1 MSPEMKTLAILQ
13 ARMSS
18 SRLPGKVGKEI
29 LGKPMLARQIERLL
43 HARTIEK
50 LVVATSTNAEDDAVA
65 AIAASA
71 GVECFRGSL
80 DDVLD
85 RFYQC
90 ALQYRPQW
98 IIRLTGDCPL
108 ADWRIVDAVT
118 DFAVSGSYDYASNA
132 KETSFPDGLDVEVV
146 RFDALETA
154 WREAE
159 LKSDRE
165 HVLPFI
171 HRQSERFSIGHF
183 KYHEDLSDMR
193 WTVDEP
199 TDLEFVRAVYGEL
212 YPGNPDFSFEDIL
225 HLIAR
230 KPGLS
235 AINGGIPRNEGY
247 LKSLLR
253 DKQGE

>member
-1 MSPEMKTLAILQ
+1 MKTLAILQ

-18 SRLPGKVGKEI
+18 SRLPGKVGKDI
-29 LGKPMLARQIERLL
+29 FGKPMLARQLERLL
-43 HARTIEK
+43 RAETIEK
-50 LVVATSTNAEDDAVA
+50 LVVATSTNPEDDAIA
-65 AIAASA
+65 AIAASL
-71 GVECFRGSL
+71 GVDCFRGSL

-90 ALQYRPQW
+90 ARQYDPQS
-98 IIRLTGDCPL
+98 IVRLTGDCPL
-108 ADWRIVDAVT
+108 ADWRIVDNIVE
-118 DFAVSGSYDYASNA
+118 FAISGGFDYASNG
-132 KETSFPDGLDVEVV
+132 KPPTFPDGLDVEVV

-171 HRQSERFSIGHF
+171 HRQDKRFSIGNF
-183 KYHEDLSDMR
+183 RNDEDLSDLR

-199 TDLEFVRAVYGEL
+199 ADLEFVRAIYGEL
-212 YPGNPDFSFEDIL
+212 HDRNPDFSFHDIL
-225 HLIAR
+225 HLIAG
-230 KPGLS
+230 KPELS
-235 AINGGIPRNEGY
+235 AINGGFTRNEGY

>member
-1 MSPEMKTLAILQ
+1 MSPEMQTLAILQ

-90 ALQYRPQW
+90 ALHHHPQW
-98 IIRLTGDCPL
+98 VIRLTGDCPL
-108 ADWRIVDAVT
+108 ADWRIIDAVT
-118 DFAVSGSYDYASNA
+118 AFAIAGGYDYASNA
-132 KETSFPDGLDVEVV
+132 RETSFPDGLDAEVV

-154 WREAE
+154 WREARLE
-159 LKSDRE
+159 SDRE

-171 HRQSERFSIGHF
+171 HRQPDRFRTGDY

-199 TDLEFVRAVYGEL
+199 ADLEFVRAVYADL
-212 YPGNPDFSFEDIL
+212 YPANPDFGFEDIL
-225 HLIAR
+225 RLIAR

-235 AINGGIPRNEGY
+235 SINGGIPRNEGY

-253 DKQGE
+253 DKQG